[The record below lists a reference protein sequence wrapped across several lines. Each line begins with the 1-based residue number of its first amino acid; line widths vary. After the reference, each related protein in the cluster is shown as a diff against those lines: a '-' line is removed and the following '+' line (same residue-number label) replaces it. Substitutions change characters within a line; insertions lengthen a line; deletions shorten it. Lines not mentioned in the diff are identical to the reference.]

1 MQCMSIAVCVC
12 VCVCARVCVCVC
24 VFVLVYVQEER
35 LLLEDL
41 VHYMH
46 YAMGIYGWPLHVFD
60 KPCCGI
66 CQLCSVTW

>member
-1 MQCMSIAVCVC
+1 MNNFMM
-12 VCVCARVCVCVC
+12 
-24 VFVLVYVQEER
+24 FMLVYVQEER

-41 VHYMH
+41 VHYMR

-66 CQLCSVTW
+66 CELCSVTW